1 MACLQVGFHSVDVE
15 LPGDVTQ
22 ADLEA
27 KVKELN
33 DDPAVHAIL
42 VQLPLPEGLLRPLNA
57 RPV

>member
-1 MACLQVGFHSVDVE
+1 MDVE